1 MTDRR
6 RRKMKIIAC
15 TSATVMITI
24 LMLIIPLAQ
33 AYDNGTYNFSITP
46 PSGWSTKESVQGV
59 IVQFVGPNDPD
70 TGAVNINVNVVETA
84 LTLEGV
90 VSVTKQDWSTTL
102 ANYSLISEGSLN
114 INGRN
119 GYELEVSFQSNGDI
133 IKQDT
138 VLFVEN
144 GQMFQVSYVAGPT
157 TYNTYFNTYLE
168 SLQTFQIKSPPFSFS
183 FEITGL
189 PFLLL
194 VTAIIAIVIVAVVVI
209 SRRKRKSKSPQSF
222 QPPPPPPPS

>member
-1 MTDRR
+1 
-6 RRKMKIIAC
+6 MKQIAC
-15 TSATVMITI
+15 VSTTVMITI
-24 LMLIIPLAQ
+24 LMLIIPLAY
-33 AYDNGTYNFSITP
+33 AYDNSTYNFSITP

-59 IVQFVGPNDPD
+59 IVQFVGPADPD
-70 TGAVNINVNVVETA
+70 TGAVNINVNVVETD

-90 VSVTKQDWSTTL
+90 VSETKQDWSTTL
-102 ANYSLISEGSLN
+102 ADYSLISEGSSN

-119 GYELEVSFQSNGDI
+119 GYELEVSFQSNGDT

-157 TYNTYFNTYLE
+157 TYDTYSNTYAE
-168 SLQTFQIKSPPFSFS
+168 SLQTFQIKSPLLSFS
-183 FEITGL
+183 FEITGI

-194 VTAIIAIVIVAVVVI
+194 VIAIIVIVLVAVVAL
-209 SRRKRKSKSPQSF
+209 SRRKRKSKSTQSF
-222 QPPPPPPPS
+222 PPPPPP